1 LKHLMETLGK
11 YDNEEERK
19 SKEAQANSEI
29 NA

>member
-1 LKHLMETLGK
+1 METLGK

>member
-11 YDNEEERK
+11 YDNEEEGK